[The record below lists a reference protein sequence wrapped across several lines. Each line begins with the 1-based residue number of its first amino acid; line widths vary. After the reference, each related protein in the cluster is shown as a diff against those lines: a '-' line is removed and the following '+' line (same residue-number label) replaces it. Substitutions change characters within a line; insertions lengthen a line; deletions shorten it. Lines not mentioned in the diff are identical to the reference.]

1 MITNRTI
8 DDIVAH
14 WQRDLDTSLETG
26 ETPVLYVNAGAGV
39 LDDLAGP
46 VALQWWDEQRRDGI
60 TPLVAAGGVGPAW
73 LLALLHSRS
82 PATPLRSPGAV
93 TAYSGPDPATHAA
106 ALSVLDTRN
115 TSFAAGRP
123 ICRRPFSRRLFRIP
137 RRGPCRWKSL
147 PFLVSEPAT
156 GLQHDGWSAWVAV
169 VLVVALFLIALVA

>member
-14 WQRDLDTSLETG
+14 WQRELDTSLETG

-39 LDDLAGP
+39 LDDLAGA

-60 TPLVAAGGVGPAW
+60 TPLVAAGGAGPAW
-73 LLALLHSRS
+73 MLALLHTRA

-93 TAYSGPDPATHAA
+93 TAYSGPDAATHAA
-106 ALSVLDTRN
+106 ALSVLDTRR
-115 TSFAAGRP
+115 SHFR
-123 ICRRPFSRRLFRIP
+123 RRPADLPPAFQPSFVPHAQAGSMPLE
-137 RRGPCRWKSL
+137 SL
-147 PFLVSEPAT
+147 PFLVSEPAP
-156 GLQHDGWSAWVAV
+156 GLQRDGWSAWVAV